1 MLYNFNYSLIN
12 VVTIEYN
19 MRLSSLSKYNY
30 NITRISN
37 LDFEEPLQ
45 NIPYAYPISGWRD
58 KLLSYK
64 DQAFEYDTL
73 GNPTKYRNK
82 KLEWSHGKQLDK
94 YSKVNEDNI
103 EIPVASYTYN
113 ANGIRTSKT
122 YYTDNSCQCETETN
136 TCSCNDSACFN
147 TQFFLNGNKIISQH
161 DCCNDL
167 TFYYGVEGIM
177 GFHIK
182 STNAS
187 YDDQPLNHNFY
198 YKKNLQG
205 DIIGIIDSKGE
216 EIIKYVYDNWGNHK
230 AFDAKTNEPL
240 DITKFESYTK
250 ISNIVQFIAIKNPFR
265 YRSYYYD
272 FETGLYYLNSRYY
285 DPELGRFVNSDDI
298 NLINPYINNGI
309 NLYSYC
315 YNNPNYFIDNSGMI
329 PENYKLTSH
338 FTKFHQIWQ
347 LIKDSTIGAI
357 IGNLSITTSIIE
369 TGDPSLLYTYSSFG
383 YDTIQ
388 EGVGINININK
399 QIGIEG
405 YYTIG
410 NSWTDISVGFNSQ
423 AGPFSIGVSIGGSGI
438 GFGFGLTFKN
448 TAVDLSINIGWGT
461 IALAGA
467 TFLSIAAIPVPGMR
481 VIATI
486 ASFFILIFG

>member
-1 MLYNFNYSLIN
+1 M
-12 VVTIEYN
+12 
-19 MRLSSLSKYNY
+19 
-30 NITRISN
+30 
-37 LDFEEPLQ
+37 
-45 NIPYAYPISGWRD
+45 
-58 KLLSYK
+58 
-64 DQAFEYDTL
+64 
-73 GNPTKYRNK
+73 GNPTTYRGKTLKWGHLRNLEKYNI
-82 KLEWSHGKQLDK
+82 
-94 YSKVNEDNI
+94 VNDI
-103 EIPVASYTYN
+103 AQVAYTYN
-113 ANGIRTSKT
+113 SNGIRTSKT
-122 YYTDNSCQCETETN
+122 TSTSTTKYVLC
-136 TCSCNDSACFN
+136 
-147 TQFFLNGNKIISQH
+147 GNKILSQ
-161 DCCNDL
+161 N
-167 TFYYGVEGIM
+167 TNGTNIYFQYGIDGLI
-177 GFHIK
+177 GFNWDNI
-182 STNAS
+182 TQ
-187 YDDQPLNHNFY
+187 YY
-198 YKKNLQG
+198 YKKNAQG
-205 DIIGIIDSKGE
+205 DIIGIYDDSYT
-216 EIIKYVYDNWGNHK
+216 EIVKYVYDAWGNHECRILTS
-230 AFDAKTNEPL
+230 FGTFEQIDS
-240 DITKFESYTK
+240 TKEYTTTEQNY
-250 ISNIVQFIAIKNPFR
+250 ILIANTNPFR
-265 YRSYYYD
+265 YRGYYYD
-272 FETGLYYLNSRYY
+272 TETGLYYLNSRYY
-285 DPELGRFVNSDDI
+285 DPELGRFINADDI

-388 EGVGINININK
+388 EGVGININK